1 MKLWKTSSKL
11 VLFAA
16 LLLAVTATP
25 AMAVFNAPNEGGTA
39 TLPGGG
45 YVSPSDIHAWLNA
58 GGQVTAQMKAYH
70 GIFGVAVVTQ
80 GGSLGGQVETY
91 SSTLVFT
98 ITGTGPLQ
106 GWSRTLVVPANCE
119 TDLAPRKIGDP
130 VQSFDT
136 DMVRIEGG
144 ITNDP
149 DFEYFKITAG
159 TGDGLP
165 SPGHTTLYQ
174 QKDGSWLVDSNF
186 QIQYQIQYK
195 GAKGG
200 KLDGVEDVAQGT
212 ITMTAVPADPTM
224 EAIAKGSTSTASS
237 QKAAA
242 K

>member
-1 MKLWKTSSKL
+1 MKVWKASSKL
-11 VLFAA
+11 VLFAV
-16 LLLAVTATP
+16 LLLAVAAAP
-25 AMAVFNAPNEGGTA
+25 ALAVFNAPDEGGTA
-39 TLPGGG
+39 GLPGGG

-58 GGQVTAQMKAYH
+58 GGVVTAQMKAYH
-70 GIFGVAVVTQ
+70 GLFGLATVKP
-80 GGSLGGQVETY
+80 GGSLGGQTETY
-91 SSTLVFT
+91 TSTLVFT

-195 GAKGG
+195 GAAGG
-200 KLDGVEDVAQGT
+200 KLDGVEDVATGT
-212 ITMTAVPADPTM
+212 ITMTAVPADPNM
-224 EAIAKGSTSTASS
+224 EAIAKGGTTQAPAK
-237 QKAAA
+237 KAAA